1 MAASPLGNVRK
12 SIWQENLSICW
23 LAFSSKLGARIFLAR
38 TVTLYTVLGA
48 RPVMVPQHVIPM
60 HAAGSIQP
68 QLLHNMTAIQKYT
81 WNSTWQE
88 HNHGILRVNYVRY
101 IQAYYVNRALQQKEH
116 HTSNRMPVDTGF
128 HCPNLHI
135 VDTHDMLVVA
145 VARQPRYD
153 SWRAGYV
160 ACLYVAWT
168 QRCILANDHS
178 ACCITR
184 CSSVGRD
191 GTHTDP
197 MWLQWT
203 REI

>member
-48 RPVMVPQHVIPM
+48 RPVMVPQYVIQMNP
-60 HAAGSIQP
+60 AGSIQS
-68 QLLHNMTAIQKYT
+68 QLLQNVTAVWKYM
-81 WNSTWQE
+81 WNATWQE
-88 HNHGILRVNYVRY
+88 HIHGIWRVNYVRY
-101 IQAYYVNRALQQKEH
+101 IHAHYVNRALQQKDH
-116 HTSNRMPVDTGF
+116 HTSNRMPVDTRF

-135 VDTHDMLVVA
+135 VDTHNMLMVA
-145 VARQPRYD
+145 IARQPRDD
-153 SWRAGYV
+153 SWRAGYM
-160 ACLYVAWT
+160 ACLYIAWT
-168 QRCILANDHS
+168 QRHILANDHS
-178 ACCITR
+178 TCCITR

-203 REI
+203 CEI